1 MVNATAD
8 FADAELFNTEESM
21 VRTNR
26 SFYGVFEVRNTNHYS
41 SIIAARGY
49 LNQFPEPPKRKVSI
63 L

>member
-8 FADAELFNTEESM
+8 FADAELFNSEENL
-21 VRTNR
+21 V
-26 SFYGVFEVRNTNHYS
+26 GNTNHYS

-63 L
+63 S